1 MADAEQLWMD
11 VSRQEDQMDVSR
23 QVDLGKKNK
32 IHHHSY
38 NLVQNP
44 WDHSSLACVAGGIR
58 GQERT
63 GS

>member
-1 MADAEQLWMD
+1 MD

-44 WDHSSLACVAGGIR
+44 RDHSSLACVAGGIR